1 MNPLMLDSAVDHRS
15 ALTALSVNVNKVA
28 LLRNSRHLSIPSV
41 VRAAQC
47 CLEAGCQG
55 ITIHP
60 RPDERHIRA
69 ADVGEIAALMKQWPQ
84 AEFNIE
90 GNPFHNLMDL
100 VRTVRPHQA
109 TFVPDSVDQFT
120 SDHGWNLPADS
131 QRLRPL
137 IEECHALG
145 VRVSLFMDPWP
156 QAMVHAREVGADRVE
171 LYTEGYA
178 RAHAESL
185 GVSDAPALAQS
196 LAAYAAAA
204 QAALQ
209 AGLGVNAGH
218 DLNRDNLTEFLRAV
232 PGVAEVSIGHALVAD
247 ALELGYAATVHAFL
261 QAIRAATNGV
271 GSWGGGVSGGSA
283 SRART

>member
-1 MNPLMLDSAVDHRS
+1 MNLLMLDSAAEHRL
-15 ALTALSVNVNKVA
+15 AHTALSVNVNKVA
-28 LLRNSRHLSIPSV
+28 LLRNSRHLNIPSV

-47 CLEAGCQG
+47 CLAAGCQG

-69 ADVGEIAALMKQWPQ
+69 GDVGEIAALMKQWPQ

-131 QRLRPL
+131 TRLRPL
-137 IEECHALG
+137 IDECHALG
-145 VRVSLFMDPWP
+145 VRVSLFMDPLP
-156 QAMVHAREVGADRVE
+156 QAMAHARQAGADRVE

-178 RAHAESL
+178 RVHAQAGPGPEL
-185 GVSDAPALAQS
+185 ERS

-218 DLNRDNLTEFLRAV
+218 DLNRDNLVEFLRAV

-247 ALELGYAATVHAFL
+247 ALELGYAATVQAYL
-261 QAIRAATNGV
+261 QAIRGAHGQAGASGV
-271 GSWGGGVSGGSA
+271 CP
-283 SRART
+283 